1 MPVTAQDLA
10 TAVAISLST
19 VSEIDPNLEIQQ
31 PAPVDVG
38 VQTVE
43 SKISIQSVSAP
54 ADVTYTQVAT
64 SDEVTNESLNRTA
77 ETLAADINAKL
88 GTFATAISAAL
99 NDAGGDLSQQ
109 VTEINRVI
117 GNFRSDVN
125 TALAEIRAKEI
136 EQTSDITTAVNARL
150 ATLVTNLT
158 SLKTGV
164 ESVDAKIQALNDV
177 YQTDA
182 EAAAK
187 VQSVNDFIASLREA
201 DLDIVGAIDGTI
213 DEVNSMTRVQRK
225 EFVISA
231 GTGERLVDN
240 VLDGF
245 GEFTAAADYI
255 VDAQVVGN
263 YQVSVSVENKTAA
276 GFKLVAKSNGVHFRP
291 QPWDGSVTPVTVVV
305 TVTHA
310 KRDPL
315 TFNVDTLAGSFVT
328 NGNGTDANTV
338 GAGN

>member
-10 TAVAISLST
+10 TAVSVNLST
-19 VSEIDPNLEIQQ
+19 VSEIDPNVEIQQ

-38 VQTVE
+38 VNTVE

-54 ADVTYTQVAT
+54 AHVTYTQVAT

-99 NDAGGDLSQQ
+99 TDAGGDLSQQ

-117 GNFRSDVN
+117 GNFRTDVN

-136 EQTSDITTAVNARL
+136 EQTRDITTAVNARL

-164 ESVDAKIQALNDV
+164 ESVGAKIQALNDV

-187 VQSVNDFIASLREA
+187 VQAVNDLIASLREA

-225 EFVISA
+225 EFVINA

-263 YQVSVSVENKTAA
+263 SRVSVSVENKTAA
-276 GFKLVAKSNGVHFRP
+276 GFKLVAKSSGVHFRP